1 VLRREGSQCMVS
13 RDAEMDFGE
22 AEWLGPRSPSGAGE
36 GEEGMEF

>member
-1 VLRREGSQCMVS
+1 MVS

-22 AEWLGPRSPSGAGE
+22 AEWLGPRSPGGEGE